1 MKVDRA
7 REIIANMYGVGKER
21 VWIDPDSLEEVE
33 SALTKEDLRGLVS
46 KGVIKILQKKG
57 VSRVRARKILEKKRK
72 GKRRGPGSRKGRP
85 SARIRPKKLWMRKI
99 RAIRRL
105 LKKLRDKGKIDSKTY
120 RKLYRQAKGG
130 HIRSKAHVME
140 IIEGR

>member
-7 REIIANMYGVGKER
+7 KELVAEMYGVGKKR
-21 VWIDPDSLEEVE
+21 VWIDPDQHEEVA
-33 SALTKEDLRGLVS
+33 SALTKDDLRRLVEA
-46 KGVIKILQKKG
+46 GIIKILPPQG
-57 VSRVRARKILEKKRK
+57 HSRVRARKIKEKKRK
-72 GKRRGPGSRKGRP
+72 GRRRGPGSRRGP
-85 SARIRPKKLWMRKI
+85 PGARLDPKRAWIRKI

-105 LKKLRDKGKIDSKTY
+105 LKRLREKGVLDRKMY

-140 IIEGR
+140 ILEGR

>member
-7 REIIANMYGVGKER
+7 KEVVAQMYGVGKKR
-21 VWIDPDSLEEVE
+21 VWIDPNQIEEVA
-33 SALTKEDLRGLVS
+33 SALTKDDLRRLVS
-46 KGVIKILQKKG
+46 AGIIRILPKSGQ
-57 VSRVRARKILEKKRK
+57 SRVRARALKIKKKK
-72 GKRRGPGSRKGRP
+72 GRRRGPGSRKGSP
-85 SARIRPKKLWMRKI
+85 GARLDPKVAWMRKI

-105 LKKLRDKGKIDSKTY
+105 LKRLREKGVIDSKTY
-120 RKLYRQAKGG
+120 RRLYRQAKGG